1 MRVDNRVLK
10 NAVLNCRFY
19 TVAQASGAILP
30 VWHAMADSICNCRG
44 CQLWGALA
52 FGEPLPSSCFSNSHH
67 GSSVHPCPSAQPQS
81 SAEASSSTSVDAS
94 HPKLECVQPQSSA
107 AASSSTAVDASHLPV
122 SAEPPSDQ
130 KTQMHPMAPDWWS
143 AFKHPEFPRSR
154 RHLDPDFTT
163 ARRMTTMPV
172 LRPTQVRDDLNA
184 ENTDCASFV
193 EAKEID
199 SRFFTEFDF
208 DCLWLAV
215 CAAIGQPHVV
225 SVYVGTSSRAAWRW
239 KRCEGYLNMTAHY
252 RYYHRMYPLSVAWGG
267 NALAMERLLQ
277 QKMLQHFEPKCAST
291 HSWRPGPLA
300 KNKHCLIYMCVE
312 HVSSEFLGF

>member
-67 GSSVHPCPSAQPQS
+67 GSSVHPCPGAQPQS

-107 AASSSTAVDASHLPV
+107 AASSSTAVDASHLPA

-184 ENTDCASFV
+184 EKNRLRQGN
-193 EAKEID
+193 
-199 SRFFTEFDF
+199 RFPV
-208 DCLWLAV
+208 L
-215 CAAIGQPHVV
+215 
-225 SVYVGTSSRAAWRW
+225 
-239 KRCEGYLNMTAHY
+239 
-252 RYYHRMYPLSVAWGG
+252 HRVRF
-267 NALAMERLLQ
+267 RL
-277 QKMLQHFEPKCAST
+277 
-291 HSWRPGPLA
+291 PLA
-300 KNKHCLIYMCVE
+300 SGLRRHWATTCCVCLCRHFAQSCMALEALRGLSE
-312 HVSSEFLGF
+312 HDSSLPILSQDVSSQRCMGWECVGHGAPPATENAPAF